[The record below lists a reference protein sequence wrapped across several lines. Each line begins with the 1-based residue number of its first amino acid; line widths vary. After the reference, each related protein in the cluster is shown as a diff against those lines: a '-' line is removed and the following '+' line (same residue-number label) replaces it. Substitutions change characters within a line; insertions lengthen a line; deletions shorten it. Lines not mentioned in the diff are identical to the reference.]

1 MVIKLHGNR
10 LVKFLFIIMLI
21 VILVIF
27 SVGVYN
33 IFFKEVEE
41 IQDEY
46 FTLANTINS
55 DKIFEITPNNYT
67 SILQAVTENID
78 DYIGAKIHFTGYVY
92 RLIDFDDTEFVLAR
106 NMIVNENS
114 SQSLVV
120 GFLCTYDKAYE
131 IPDNAWID
139 VTGTIQKGD
148 YYGDIAMVEVER
160 IFQCDKPKDEFVTPP
175 DKTYIPEKLRQS
187 KFFSVPIFFEILI

>member
-21 VILVIF
+21 VILVMF

-41 IQDEY
+41 TQDEY
-46 FTLANTINS
+46 FALADTINS
-55 DKIFEITPNNYT
+55 DRIFEITPNNYT
-67 SILQAVTENID
+67 SILQAVTENLD

-106 NMIVNENS
+106 NMIINENT

-120 GFLCTYDKAYE
+120 GFLCTYAKAYE

-139 VTGTIQKGD
+139 VTGIIQKGD
-148 YYGDIAMVEVER
+148 YYGDIAIVKVEN
-160 IFQCDKPKDEFVTPP
+160 IFQCDKPEDELVSPP
-175 DKTYIPEKLRQS
+175 DKTYIPEKLGLNDFSLSQFFS
-187 KFFSVPIFFEILI
+187 KF